1 MLDNIGG
8 TSALLGLIAMAKD
21 IEGLYA
27 AVKAIVCVVRS
38 HKSAMWDMDRIRGY
52 QVQLAKHCIS
62 EKRISYMVE
71 LLCPFPQ
78 NNCYCT
84 LIYIYYIGRLL

>member
-52 QVQLAKHCIS
+52 QVQLAKNSHYRTI
-62 EKRISYMVE
+62 RISWLSYFVRF
-71 LLCPFPQ
+71 LRIIVTAF
-78 NNCYCT
+78 
-84 LIYIYYIGRLL
+84 

>member
-52 QVQLAKHCIS
+52 QVQLT
-62 EKRISYMVE
+62 
-71 LLCPFPQ
+71 Q
-78 NNCYCT
+78 N
-84 LIYIYYIGRLL
+84 IAFQKK